1 MDVLINVHLKHFVHS
16 VLAQES
22 NKMYERF
29 FPDDSNMT
37 NNPWF
42 FFVSN
47 DKEVNIDMAVVID
60 IRRLSYNIY

>member
-1 MDVLINVHLKHFVHS
+1 MHS

-22 NKMYERF
+22 NKMYERV

-37 NNPWF
+37 NNPW

-60 IRRLSYNIY
+60 IRWLSYNIY